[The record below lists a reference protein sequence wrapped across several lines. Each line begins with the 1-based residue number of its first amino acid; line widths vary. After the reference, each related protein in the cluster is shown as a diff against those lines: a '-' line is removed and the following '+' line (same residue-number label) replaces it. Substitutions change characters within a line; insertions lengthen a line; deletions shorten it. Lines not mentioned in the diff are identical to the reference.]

1 MMVFDKWQNEIPC
14 AFIIIGKSREHD
26 LDLVLQALMERMLVD
41 WLPNAIIVNNAQVEI
56 NVLRFVLC
64 YLSTMTLF
72 IYFLN
77 KLQKSSGP
85 LSIAKHRF
93 FIYSLIILNP
103 M

>member
-1 MMVFDKWQNEIPC
+1 MMVFNEWQNEIPC

-26 LDLVLQALMERMLVD
+26 LDLVLQALVERMLAN
-41 WLPNAIIVNNAQVEI
+41 WLPNAIIVDNAQVEI

-72 IYFLN
+72 ICSLN
-77 KLQKSSGP
+77 QLQKSNGP
-85 LSIAKHRF
+85 LSTAKHRL

>member
-64 YLSTMTLF
+64 YFSICDLVHLF
-72 IYFLN
+72 FKPI
-77 KLQKSSGP
+77 
-85 LSIAKHRF
+85 
-93 FIYSLIILNP
+93 
-103 M
+103 